1 MRIVLLALA
10 ATTLLACATATD
22 GVEETDDALTV
33 GGVAA
38 LVQQRLD
45 VRHPSER
52 NRTWTITQGNAI
64 PDDGILA
71 MPALD
76 AWGARSLA
84 APPACSGARCA
95 PDFGLRTCA
104 ADADCGGARC
114 VALEA
119 TKAADDAP
127 AAQVCAGHSDAI
139 LDEIRGVMTSA
150 HHRLDVTS
158 LAPPTGRFLAT
169 MRNAVTTLDRRGE
182 AVVVRFLFASYFNT
196 KFDPASVL
204 ADLTRDV
211 SRSTRLVVSVA
222 SHTGGLTTWNHSKI
236 IAADG
241 NEAIVGGMNL
251 VDEHYLEAAPVHDVS
266 LHVKGPVVTTMQTF
280 ANDLWSTACR
290 SQNDVATL
298 GRGGACPAAFVPG
311 AVSAA
316 GNVQM
321 IGVGRGG
328 TSRDATITALV
339 AMMDASRRSLRIT
352 QQDIGSLKL
361 PGGTLV
367 TDYVDAWIRAARRGV
382 NIQIVLSNDGARGGS
397 GTTDADSYSNGW
409 SREELWRGID
419 RRADEIWPDAHARL
433 CKNLHISTLRNAGKT
448 TWADGRPLANHAKV
462 LIADDFAYY
471 VGSQNMYA
479 ANLAEYGVIVDSP
492 AETKRFAATFWEKVA
507 ATSTEEPYVDASCR

>member
-1 MRIVLLALA
+1 MRIALVALA
-10 ATTLLACATATD
+10 ATTLLACAAASD
-22 GVEETDDALTV
+22 DSEASDDALTV

-84 APPACSGARCA
+84 APPACTGNRCVR
-95 PDFGLRTCA
+95 DFDLQTCT
-104 ADADCGGARC
+104 ADADCGGVRC

-119 TKAADDAP
+119 TKDRDDAEP
-127 AAQVCAGHSDAI
+127 AQVCAGHSDAV

-150 HHRLDVTS
+150 HRRLDVTS

-182 AVVVRFLFASYFNT
+182 PVVVRFLFASYFKT
-196 KFDPASVL
+196 KFDPATLL

-211 SRSTRLVVSVA
+211 RPTTKLVVAVA

-251 VDEHYLEAAPVHDVS
+251 IEEHYLEGDPVHDVS
-266 LHVKGPVVTTMQTF
+266 LHVKGPVVTTMQSF
-280 ANDLWSTACR
+280 ANDLWATACR
-290 SQNDVATL
+290 SQNDVATFR
-298 GRGGACPAAFVPG
+298 RGGACPAAFVPG
-311 AVSAA
+311 QVAPA

-328 TSRDATITALV
+328 TSRDATITSLV
-339 AMMDASRRSLRIT
+339 AMMDASRRSLRIA

-367 TDYVDAWIRAARRGV
+367 EDYVDAWIRAARRGV
-382 NIQIVLSNDGARGGS
+382 DIQIVLSNDGARGGE
-397 GTTDADSYSNGW
+397 GNAAADSYSNGW
-409 SREELWRGID
+409 SRQELWRGIEQ
-419 RRADEIWPDAHARL
+419 RAAEIWPDAHPKL
-433 CKNLHISTLRNAGKT
+433 CKNLHISTLRGAGKT

-462 LIADDFAYY
+462 LVADDLAYY

-492 AETKRFAATFWEKVA
+492 SETKRFVSTFWSKVA
-507 ATSTEEPYVDASCR
+507 ATSTQEPYVDASCR